1 MAPAR
6 ILVIEDDE
14 TIRQLAVTV
23 LALEGYDV
31 LAARD
36 AEAGRAM
43 VDEFQPDVV
52 LMDRQLPGMD
62 GLTLT
67 RILKADPRTWRI
79 TVLAFSGND
88 ARENDMEAV
97 SAGCDG
103 FLAKPVDVTA
113 LLRTVAW
120 HVAVRRSRFGPRS
133 SVSTKY
139 DAAPF
144 RRPLGAAQS
153 RAAHVLPAIVRVERP
168 FNPVSETL

>member
-6 ILVIEDDE
+6 ILVVEDDD

-36 AEAGRAM
+36 AEVGRTM
-43 VDEFQPDVV
+43 VAELQPDVV

-79 TVLAFSGND
+79 TVLAFSGDD
-88 ARENDMEAV
+88 AREHDRNAV
-97 SAGCDG
+97 AAGCDG
-103 FLAKPVDVTA
+103 FLAKPVDVAA

-120 HVAVRRSRFGPRS
+120 HVAVRRSRFGPRTL
-133 SVSTKY
+133 VHTKH

-144 RRPLGAAQS
+144 QRPLGAAQRS
-153 RAAHVLPAIVRVERP
+153 AAHVLPALTRVERP
-168 FNPVSETL
+168 LNPVSETL